1 MGRVGARHRRLRQR
15 APQLEGLG
23 LGVAVAQELG
33 LEQIEQLEL
42 VVLAERRM
50 IGDIVGG
57 SDKIVERKYQRPVA
71 WMNDPRRD
79 RKVLVAVSLAGSQF
93 ARAGHQGLAT
103 FAKNTGFAWPGV
115 AHACEG
121 IANPI

>member
-1 MGRVGARHRRLRQR
+1 
-15 APQLEGLG
+15 
-23 LGVAVAQELG
+23 
-33 LEQIEQLEL
+33 
-42 VVLAERRM
+42 M

-79 RKVLVAVSLAGSQF
+79 RKVLVAVALAGSQF
-93 ARAGHQGLAT
+93 ARAGHQELAT
-103 FAKNTGFAWPGV
+103 FAKNTGFAWLDV